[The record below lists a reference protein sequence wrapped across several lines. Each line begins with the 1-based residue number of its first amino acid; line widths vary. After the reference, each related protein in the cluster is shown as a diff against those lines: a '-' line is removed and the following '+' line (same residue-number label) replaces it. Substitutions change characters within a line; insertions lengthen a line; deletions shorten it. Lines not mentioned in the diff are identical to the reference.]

1 MIIHTETIAK
11 KIMVLEVNVSTCIMT
26 ATQKMVISIMIIA
39 ITIMTTVIIII
50 LNHVVSVDNNMRCN
64 NGNDHRNNTGKLS
77 ILMMMAIARII
88 IVFRMTC
95 NNPYR
100 S

>member
-1 MIIHTETIAK
+1 MIIQTETIAK
-11 KIMVLEVNVSTCIMT
+11 KIMVLEANVSTCIMT

-64 NGNDHRNNTGKLS
+64 NGNDRSNQHRQSIYLEHDGNGKNNHS
-77 ILMMMAIARII
+77 FQND
-88 IVFRMTC
+88 V
-95 NNPYR
+95 
-100 S
+100 

>member
-26 ATQKMVISIMIIA
+26 ATQKMVLSIMIIA

-50 LNHVVSVDNNMRCN
+50 LNYVVSVDNNMRCYNNNSNDIN
-64 NGNDHRNNTGKLS
+64 NGKQINHDSSNSNYKLV
-77 ILMMMAIARII
+77 II
-88 IVFRMTC
+88 NC
-95 NNPYR
+95 L
-100 S
+100 

>member
-1 MIIHTETIAK
+1 MIIQTDSIAK
-11 KIMVLEVNVSTCIMT
+11 KIMVLEVHVSTCIMT

-64 NGNDHRNNTGKLS
+64 NGNDHSNQHRKSVYLDDDGNGKNN
-77 ILMMMAIARII
+77 
-88 IVFRMTC
+88 
-95 NNPYR
+95 R
-100 S
+100 SFQNDV